1 MKTKKSNPATDNWI
15 LSYYQDIKSG
25 EAVVG
30 RWIMLLYEYII
41 EGLEKKWFF
50 YDHKKAK
57 RAIKFIEG
65 YCHHSKGRNDLF
77 ILETWEKAFVSLIF
91 GIVDETGARQFREV
105 LLIVARKNGKS
116 LLASAIMAYMAYA
129 DDEYGAELY
138 VIAPKLDQADIIY
151 HCFWET
157 TQADNELKS
166 RILSKRDGYH
176 ILETNTV
183 IKKIAFN
190 AKQSDGFNP
199 HLTVCDEIASWRGEE
214 GKKQYEVMKSALGAR
229 KQPLLLSCSTA
240 GYVNEGIYDE
250 LYARGT
256 RFLLGDSKE
265 RRLLPVIYQIDDLD
279 LWNDINEL
287 KKANPNLGVSVSVN
301 YLLEEIAVA
310 EGSLSKKSEFLTKY
324 CNIKQNSSQAWL
336 PIKAIEKASGDH
348 LEMSDF
354 AHMYCVAGI
363 DLSQTVDLTSACL
376 VIEKDDNLYV
386 LSHFWLPAE
395 KLDEATAR
403 DGIPYAEMVERG
415 FLSLAGENF
424 VDYHAV
430 YDWLVKAVQDYELL
444 PLVVGYDRYSSQY
457 LIQDLDMYG
466 FKTDDVY
473 QGSNLTPVIFE
484 AEGIIKD
491 GRLHIGDNALLKIHL
506 LDSAVESD
514 SRTQKVRL
522 KKLAKMSHIDG
533 TAALLDALCVRQK
546 WYSDYGEQLKNR

>member
-1 MKTKKSNPATDNWI
+1 MKTKKSNPATDNYI

-65 YCHHSKGRNDLF
+65 YCHHSKGRNDLL

-91 GIVDETGARQFREV
+91 GIVDETGARQFRSV

-199 HLTVCDEIASWRGEE
+199 YLTVCDEIASWRGEE

-279 LWNDINEL
+279 LWNDLNEL

-301 YLLEEIAVA
+301 YLLEEIAAA

-348 LEMSDF
+348 LEMKDF

-430 YDWLVKAVQDYELL
+430 YDWLVQAVQDYELL

>member
-65 YCHHSKGRNDLF
+65 YCHHSKGRNDLL

-91 GIVDETGARQFREV
+91 GIVDETGARQFRDV

-138 VIAPKLDQADIIY
+138 VIAPKLDQAEIIY

-157 TQADNELKS
+157 TQADPELKS
-166 RILSKRDGYH
+166 RIISKRDGYH
-176 ILETNTV
+176 ILETNTI

-199 HLTVCDEIASWRGEE
+199 HLCVCDEIASWRGEE

-240 GYVNEGIYDE
+240 GYVTEGIYDE

-256 RFLLGDSKE
+256 RFLLGDSRE

-279 LWNDINEL
+279 LWNDLNEL

-403 DGIPYAEMVERG
+403 DGIPYAEMIERG
-415 FLSLAGENF
+415 CLSLAGENF